1 MTNPNYTHVTMVVD
15 RSGSMSAMRQEAQEG
30 INLILK
36 EQFLEDGEVSFT
48 LVDFDNES
56 SDVQRLCRQ
65 PFEYTLH
72 PRSNTALLDA
82 VGFEID
88 RTGADLAQMPEDQR
102 PARVLFVIVTDGEE
116 NASRHHTFTSVAEL
130 IRRQT
135 EDYGWNFQ
143 YIGPEAGAWQ
153 GERLGTRT
161 SKHSGR
167 AQGMSGA
174 YKEMNESLKTF
185 RKAAPRSEFLM
196 AEFIADDED

>member
-15 RSGSMSAMRQEAQEG
+15 RSGSMQAMRAEAQDG

-56 SDVQRLCRQ
+56 TDVERLRRTT
-65 PFEYTLH
+65 FEYTLE

-116 NASRHHTFTSVAEL
+116 NASRHHTFGSVAEL

-135 EDYGWNFQ
+135 NDYGWNFQ

-153 GERLGTRT
+153 GERIGAKT
-161 SKHSGR
+161 SSHSGR
-167 AQGMSGA
+167 ARGMTGA
-174 YKEMNESLKTF
+174 YKEMNESLKSF
-185 RKAAPRSEFLM
+185 RKSDPASEFLM

>member
-15 RSGSMSAMRQEAQEG
+15 RSGSMGAMRQEAQDG

-36 EQFLEDGEVSFT
+36 EQFLEDGDVSFT

-56 SDVQRLCRQ
+56 TDVQRLCRT
-65 PFEYTLH
+65 PFEYTLQ

-82 VGFEID
+82 VGDEIE

-116 NASRHHTFTSVAEL
+116 NASRHHTFATVTEL
-130 IRRQT
+130 INRQT
-135 EDYGWNFQ
+135 NDYGWNFQ

-153 GERLGTRT
+153 GERLGART

-167 AQGMSGA
+167 ARGMTGA

-185 RKAAPRSEFLM
+185 RKSAPDSAFLM